1 MSNKVFDTIVGGELR
16 FYKTINE
23 YKIEK
28 FGEPEYG
35 ENAMNIFTG
44 KIIHS
49 LQTLDSLK
57 PRKPSELSEK
67 EMKRILNDR
76 KAILSRN
83 GFPKSY
89 LPYFSMNDVQKMQSE
104 LALAELDYFQNF
116 LNNGAAGYEF
126 SSELDKTEYGKLIK
140 NGFENKDSFIDANIK
155 IRDAQIADKT
165 AFIQQL
171 AKAGKIGQS
180 EAEKDIKKQSGL
192 SNLIFLLKSNYVERA
207 DDSCS
212 SCKRHHNCLDES
224 LKKLDLSNDKSVLD
238 FYEKL
243 NDVLRVVE
251 D

>member
-1 MSNKVFDTIVGGELR
+1 MNNKVFDTVVGGELR

-49 LQTLDSLK
+49 LQTLESLK
-57 PRKPSELSEK
+57 PKKPSELSEK

-76 KAILSRN
+76 KAILSKS
-83 GFPKSY
+83 GFPKSF
-89 LPYFSMNDVQKMQSE
+89 LPYFSMTDVQKTQKD
-104 LALAELDYFQNF
+104 LAIVELDYFQNF
-116 LNNGAAGYEF
+116 LNNGAAGYGF
-126 SSELDKTEYGKLIK
+126 SSELDKREYGKLIK
-140 NGFENKDSFIDANIK
+140 NGFESRDSFIDANKK

-165 AFIQQL
+165 TFIRQL
-171 AKAGKIGQS
+171 AKAGKIEQS
-180 EAEKDIKKQSGL
+180 EAEKDIKKQSWL

-212 SCKRHHNCLDES
+212 SCERHHNCMYET
-224 LKKLDLSNDKSVLD
+224 LKKLDLSDDKSILK
-238 FYEKL
+238 FYEEL
-243 NDVLRVVE
+243 NNVLRVGE
-251 D
+251 Y